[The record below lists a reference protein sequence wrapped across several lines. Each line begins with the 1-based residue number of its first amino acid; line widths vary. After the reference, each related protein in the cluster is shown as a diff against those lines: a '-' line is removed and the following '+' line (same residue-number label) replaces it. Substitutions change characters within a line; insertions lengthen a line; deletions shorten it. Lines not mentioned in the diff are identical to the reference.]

1 MGEVILEMRG
11 ITKEFP
17 GVKALN
23 QVHFAVRRGEVH
35 ALIGENGAGKSTL
48 MKILTGIYKPTAG
61 ELIYK
66 GKPFFPN
73 DPKHAQTEGISII
86 HQELNLLNDL
96 DVAEN
101 IYISREPR
109 KYKNVLIDDKRMHES
124 AGKLLKRLGL
134 DIDPYEKVRNLSVA
148 QKQMIEIA
156 KALSVDSE
164 VLILDEPT
172 STLSEKEVQVL
183 FGIIRK
189 LREENVAIVYI
200 SHRLEEFDQIVD
212 WVTVLRDG
220 SYVDSC
226 SWKEQ
231 TIDNLVK
238 QMVGREITEQFPKRH
253 AKIGE
258 VVFEAKDITQKRLL
272 KKVSIQVR
280 AGEVV
285 GLAGLVGAGRTELAR
300 AIFGADHIESG
311 EFLLGEKSVK
321 IRCPDDAIRSGIVYL
336 PEDRKKDGVF
346 LDQSVAMNITIAN
359 LREYAKNGVIREGAY
374 QEAIQ
379 EKIQDL
385 RIKTPSVSQLAQFL
399 SGGNQQKVLIARWL
413 CRNAKV
419 IIFDEP
425 TRGIDVGAKYEVY
438 SLINRVAENGAAVIM
453 ISSDMAEILGMSDRI
468 VVMCEGR
475 VTGELSGAEATQEA
489 VLHMAS
495 DTNKDMRKVV

>member
-17 GVKALN
+17 GVKALDGVN
-23 QVHFAVRRGEVH
+23 FVVRKGEVH

-48 MKILTGIYKPTAG
+48 MKILTGIYKPTSG

-66 GKPFFPN
+66 DKAFSPR
-73 DPKHAQTEGISII
+73 DPLYAQTEGISII

-101 IYISREPR
+101 IFVCREPR
-109 KYKNVLIDDKRMHES
+109 KFRNFLIDDKRMHTM
-124 AGKLLKRLGL
+124 AGELLKRLGL
-134 DIDPYEKVRNLSVA
+134 TIDPYEKVENLSVA

-172 STLSEKEVQVL
+172 SALSEKEVQVL
-183 FGIIRK
+183 FEIIRQ
-189 LREENVAIVYI
+189 LRKDGVAIVYI
-200 SHRLEEFDQIVD
+200 SHRLEEFEQIVD

-220 SYVDSC
+220 CFVSSE
-226 SWKEQ
+226 SWKEL
-231 TIDNLVK
+231 TIDRLVK
-238 QMVGREITEQFPKRH
+238 EMVGREITEQFPKRN
-253 AKIGE
+253 AKVGE
-258 VVFEAKDITQKRLL
+258 VAFAAKDITQKPLL
-272 KKVSIQVR
+272 KHVDINVR

-300 AIFGADHIESG
+300 AIFGADCIDSG
-311 EFLLGEKSVK
+311 EFFLKGNK
-321 IRCPDDAIRSGIVYL
+321 IRIHCPDDAIRNGIVYL

-359 LREYAKNGVIREGAY
+359 LKAYAKSGVIQENIY
-374 QEAIQ
+374 QETVW
-379 EKIQDL
+379 EKINDL
-385 RIKTPSVSQLAQFL
+385 RIKTPSAEQLAQFL

-413 CRNAKV
+413 CRDADV

-438 SLINRVAENGAAVIM
+438 SLINHVAENGAAVIM

-468 VVMCEGR
+468 IVMCEGK
-475 VTGELSGAEATQEA
+475 VTGELSREEATQEA
-489 VLHMAS
+489 VLHLAS
-495 DTNKDMRKVV
+495 DTYKDGRKVV